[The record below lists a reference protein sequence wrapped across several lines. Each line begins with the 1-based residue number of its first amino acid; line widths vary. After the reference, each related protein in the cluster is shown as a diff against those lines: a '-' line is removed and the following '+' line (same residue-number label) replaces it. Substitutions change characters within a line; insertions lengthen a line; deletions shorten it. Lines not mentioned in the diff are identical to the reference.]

1 MQTRRCRYPKR
12 LFDVVG
18 AAIAL
23 AALAAP
29 MLVIAWAI
37 RRDGTGP
44 ALFAHVR
51 VGRDGRE
58 FRCLKFRTMRC
69 DAEEVLQR
77 WQRTDDPLWHAFVA
91 GNYKLERDPRV
102 TPIGRWLRGTSL
114 DELPQLFNV
123 LRGQMS
129 LVGPR
134 PVTAAELAQYG
145 KEGLRAYLSLTP
157 GMTGLW
163 QVSGRS
169 DTTFARR
176 VALDL
181 QYREQCSFAL
191 DVCILLRTVRVV
203 LGRRGAF

>member
-1 MQTRRCRYPKR
+1 MQTRCYRYSKK
-12 LFDVVG
+12 LLDVAG
-18 AAIAL
+18 
-23 AALAAP
+23 AALALVALAVP

-44 ALFAHVR
+44 ALFAHTR
-51 VGRDGRE
+51 VGRGGRP

-69 DAEEVLQR
+69 DAQEILER
-77 WQRTDDPLWHAFVA
+77 WRRTNDPLWHAFVA
-91 GNYKLERDPRV
+91 GNHKLENDPRV
-102 TPIGRWLRGTSL
+102 TAIGRWLRKTSL

-134 PVTAAELAQYG
+134 PVTAAELPQYG
-145 KEGLRAYLSLTP
+145 EEGSRAYLALTP
-157 GMTGLW
+157 GITGLW

-169 DTTFARR
+169 DTTFAER

-181 QYREQCSFAL
+181 RYGRECSFAL
-191 DVCILLRTVRVV
+191 DARILVRTVGVV